1 MEALLAVPGAEF
13 TEKGLDDLIVRHM
26 GLQQQKFGKPGWAQ
40 AFEDIPGVYPVK
52 GYPAYPDKAVRV
64 PVKSFP
70 LGYHY
75 SKHLKR
81 LRENGASSSRS
92 RTESLDF
99 RFEAIVRTVNNRV
112 YQNMT
117 SFAWQDVIRSGN
129 DGNWNALEQDI
140 LDFVK
145 GDFLVQVSYLDS
157 VYVPEKLDK
166 ETHWKLL
173 ARSCMGNGHAKVME
187 SLERVS
193 GAEATRHQLF

>member
-1 MEALLAVPGAEF
+1 
-13 TEKGLDDLIVRHM
+13 
-26 GLQQQKFGKPGWAQ
+26 
-40 AFEDIPGVYPVK
+40 
-52 GYPAYPDKAVRV
+52 
-64 PVKSFP
+64 
-70 LGYHY
+70 
-75 SKHLKR
+75 
-81 LRENGASSSRS
+81 
-92 RTESLDF
+92 
-99 RFEAIVRTVNNRV
+99 
-112 YQNMT
+112 MT
-117 SFAWQDVIRSGN
+117 SFAWQDVIRGGN

-140 LDFVK
+140 LDSVK